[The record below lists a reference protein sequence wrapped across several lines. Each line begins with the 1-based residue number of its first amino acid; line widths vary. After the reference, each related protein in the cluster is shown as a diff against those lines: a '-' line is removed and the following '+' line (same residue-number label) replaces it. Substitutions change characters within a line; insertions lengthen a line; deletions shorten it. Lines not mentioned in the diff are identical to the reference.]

1 MGKAADLIL
10 TGGRVCTM
18 DRARPDATALAIA
31 AGRIVA
37 LGGDEVVALAGPGTR
52 VVALGGRAVMPG
64 LIDSLSH
71 DPARAGAVPLRRIGK
86 ADEVARTAAFLLSD
100 DAGYIT
106 GQSIRIDGGATRH
119 V

>member
-1 MGKAADLIL
+1 MGKAADLIV

-37 LGGDEVVALAGPGTR
+37 LGGDEVVAFAGPGTR

-64 LIDSLSH
+64 LIDSHTHGLW
-71 DPARAGAVPLRRIGK
+71 GACRDL
-86 ADEVARTAAFLLSD
+86 F
-100 DAGYIT
+100 
-106 GQSIRIDGGATRH
+106 
-119 V
+119 